1 MLYKTIVLELLKQ
14 RPMLHETLR
23 KKRMVLRQ
31 VNRLSRE
38 LKTSHE
44 AWMEQLSRTRPGSTP
59 SQIAS
64 EAEEMA
70 LQELLEALPPE
81 SPPDEDETFSHD
93 EAMAF
98 VRNHTLPG

>member
-1 MLYKTIVLELLKQ
+1 MLFKTIVLELLKQ

-23 KKRMVLRQ
+23 KKRMVLKT
-31 VNRLSRE
+31 VNRLARE

-44 AWMEQLSRTRPGSTP
+44 AWTEQLFRTRPGCDL

-70 LQELLEALPPE
+70 LQELLEVLPPE
-81 SPPDEDETFSHD
+81 SPPDEDETFSLD

-98 VRNHTLPG
+98 VRNHTPPG